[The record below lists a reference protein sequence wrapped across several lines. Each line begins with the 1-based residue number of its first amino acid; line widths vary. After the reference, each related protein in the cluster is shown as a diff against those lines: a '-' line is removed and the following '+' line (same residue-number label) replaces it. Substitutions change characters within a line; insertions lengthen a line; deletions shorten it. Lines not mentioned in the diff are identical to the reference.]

1 MMTENTVAGPKVGRE
16 VDHLRQL
23 VLQMGGLS
31 EGILEK
37 ALQSLWTRDPELAG
51 RVAADDLAIDRL
63 DVEVDHAVMQTL
75 ALLSPVAR
83 DLRQVLAVKTMATD
97 LERVG
102 DLARNIA
109 GCATRLASASAPVE
123 IPARLRSLASDC
135 QRVLSRSL
143 QAFADLDVAQ
153 ARSVLA
159 DDDAIDEEE
168 DQIIRDCISAL
179 DAAPSS
185 ARQEIDFIFVAQSLE
200 RIADHA
206 TNIAEEVIL
215 AAEALNVKHLEK
227 LSN

>member
-1 MMTENTVAGPKVGRE
+1 MMTENTIAGPKVGRE

-23 VLQMGGLS
+23 ALQMGGLS
-31 EGILEK
+31 ESILEK
-37 ALQSLWTRDPELAG
+37 SLQALWNRDAALA
-51 RVAADDLAIDRL
+51 RTVAHDDLAIDRL

-75 ALLSPVAR
+75 ALLAPVAR

-109 GCATRLASASAPVE
+109 GCAERLAARDQIE
-123 IPARLRSLASDC
+123 IPTRLRSLASDC
-135 QRVLSRSL
+135 QRLLSRSL
-143 QAFADLDVAQ
+143 QAFADLDATQ
-153 ARSVLA
+153 ARSVLE

-168 DQIIRDCISAL
+168 DRVIRDCIQTL
-179 DAAPSS
+179 DTSPGL

-206 TNIAEEVIL
+206 TNIAEDVIL
-215 AAEALNVKHLEK
+215 ATEALNLKHFEK
-227 LSN
+227 LST